1 MVQAQQTPL
10 PTMTSG
16 TERILGMMGLSFSM
30 SNELWIKVVR
40 FWKKVLIHHQ
50 QQPQQEAAATSLQ
63 QVQEKVSYTDIL
75 LVNGS
80 DKASLAPLPGAAGYL
95 LPGPMSCTDGAAQYA
110 VSQTARVSGGSS

>member
-1 MVQAQQTPL
+1 
-10 PTMTSG
+10 MTSG

-40 FWKKVLIHHQ
+40 FWKQVLIHHQ

-63 QVQEKVSYTDIL
+63 QVQQKVSYIDIL

-80 DKASLAPLPGAAGYL
+80 NKASLAPLKLARFSWLPAPWSYVMHRYCCSICCVSECEGVRWQL
-95 LPGPMSCTDGAAQYA
+95 LAYNLQC
-110 VSQTARVSGGSS
+110 

>member
-16 TERILGMMGLSFSM
+16 TERILGVMGLSFSM

-40 FWKKVLIHHQ
+40 FWKQVLIHHQ
-50 QQPQQEAAATSLQ
+50 QQEAAATSLQ

-75 LVNGS
+75 LVNGCN
-80 DKASLAPLPGAAGYL
+80 KAGYL
-95 LPGPMSCTDGAAQYA
+95 LPGPMSCTYVAAQYA
-110 VSQTARVSGGSS
+110 VSQTAKVSGGSS